1 MANNEQNNNPARRQF
16 LAQVATGSVAAGAAA
31 ALPALAQNSKEGPRM
46 SQTVANQPTLSQTIA
61 DYAVKLKYEDRKST
75 RLNSSHT

>member
-1 MANNEQNNNPARRQF
+1 MANNEQNNSNSARRQF

-31 ALPALAQNSKEGPRM
+31 ALPALAQNSKE
-46 SQTVANQPTLSQTIA
+46 
-61 DYAVKLKYEDRKST
+61 DRKST